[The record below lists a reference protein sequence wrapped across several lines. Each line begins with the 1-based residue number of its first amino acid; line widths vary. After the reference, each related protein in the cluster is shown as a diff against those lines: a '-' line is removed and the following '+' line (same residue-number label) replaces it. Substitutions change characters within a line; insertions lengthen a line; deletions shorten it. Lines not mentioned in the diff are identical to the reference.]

1 MNPHGVMQAKL
12 FEYKTPDRTYRLALI
27 VSNQLFSASS
37 TSTQETTRHN
47 KIFTIDRY
55 YGKYFEI

>member
-1 MNPHGVMQAKL
+1 MQAKL

>member
-1 MNPHGVMQAKL
+1 MQAKL

-37 TSTQETTRHN
+37 TSTQETIRHN